1 MGLDMYLQ
9 RRKNMLQQDFSDA
22 HDDKLS
28 GVIYWRKA
36 NAIHKYFVDY
46 GKLAHDGA
54 PDVGYYYIDRQ
65 DLIHLIERII
75 SILNG
80 PEITE
85 TITYHKIAED
95 MNEVREDVKYNLN
108 IELAKELLPTTSGF
122 FFGGTDYNH
131 WYHEDLVRTL
141 DILKRELAATPENE
155 TWYYYASW

>member
-9 RRKNMLQQDFSDA
+9 RRKNIEQEAFSDA
-22 HDDKLS
+22 YDDKLS

-36 NAIHKYFVDY
+36 NEIHKYFVDY
-46 GKLAHDGA
+46 GKLEHDGA

-65 DLIHLIERII
+65 DLIHLVERIT

-80 PEITE
+80 PEINE
-85 TITYHKIAED
+85 TITYTKIADD
-95 MNEVREDVKYNLN
+95 MNEVHEDVKYNLD

-122 FFGGTDYNH
+122 FFGSTEYNH

-141 DILKRELAATPENE
+141 DLIKGELAAVPDNE

>member
-9 RRKNMLQQDFSDA
+9 RRKNMLQQEFSDA

-28 GVIYWRKA
+28 GIIYWRKV

-46 GKLAHDGA
+46 GALENMGG
-54 PDVGYYYIDRQ
+54 PNVGYYYITKEQ
-65 DLIHLIERII
+65 LLNLLERIT

-80 PEITE
+80 PEINE
-85 TITYHKIAED
+85 TITYHKIADD
-95 MNEVREDVKYNLN
+95 MNEVHEDVKYNLD
-108 IELAKELLPTTSGF
+108 IELAKQILPTTSGF
-122 FFGGTDYNH
+122 FFGSTEYNH

-141 DILKRELAATPENE
+141 DLIKGELAAAPDNE

>member
-9 RRKNMLQQDFSDA
+9 RRKNMLQQDFTDA
-22 HDDKLS
+22 YDDKLS

-46 GKLAHDGA
+46 GALQSDGA
-54 PDVGYYYIDRQ
+54 PNVGYYYIDRQ
-65 DLIHLIERII
+65 HLINLIERIT

-85 TITYHKIAED
+85 TITYHKIADD
-95 MNEVREDVKYNLN
+95 MNEVNEDVKYNLN

-122 FFGGTDYNH
+122 FFGGTEYNH

-141 DILKRELAATPENE
+141 NILKRELAETPENE

>member
-1 MGLDMYLQ
+1 MYLQ